1 MGLWLSR
8 QLQANLKCFGNYNI
22 IGYSKYA
29 DKGDLMNVY
38 DVYHTD
44 LPKDRFLLVEEAEK
58 VSHLRDEVYEKYYD
72 DFE

>member
-1 MGLWLSR
+1 M
-8 QLQANLKCFGNYNI
+8 
-22 IGYSKYA
+22 
-29 DKGDLMNVY
+29 Y

-58 VSHLRDEVYEKYYD
+58 VSPLRYEAYEKWYD

>member
-1 MGLWLSR
+1 
-8 QLQANLKCFGNYNI
+8 
-22 IGYSKYA
+22 
-29 DKGDLMNVY
+29 MNVY

-44 LPKDRFLLVEEAEK
+44 LPKDCFLLVEEAEK